1 MNQFQVY
8 GSMHRLPSL
17 GSLRTFEAA
26 ARLGSFSL
34 AADEL
39 SVTASAVSHQ
49 VKLLEEYTGVQLFH
63 RIGRTVVLTDV
74 GRRYA
79 TEIAFAFEHLVA
91 ATQNVAKS
99 DKSDI
104 LSIHSSPSFATQWL
118 MPRLARFSALQP
130 DIDVRLHAAH
140 SGVDMVPE
148 FDIDIRYGTKLSSAN
163 TVSVFLPEEV
173 IVPMCAPALIDGPK
187 PIHSPEDL
195 RHHTLIHSEAT
206 LVGWDDWVR
215 PKANLNLN
223 LKRGLRFD
231 RSFMSIGAAVD
242 GLGVCLESML
252 LVQREIEL
260 KLLVMPFGMDSLKLR
275 GHNIAYLASM
285 ADLPKIKAFQ
295 NWLFFELARTEQ
307 WTQRIIQV
315 VEDQHVIS

>member
-1 MNQFQVY
+1 
-8 GSMHRLPSL
+8 MHKLPSL
-17 GSLRTFEAA
+17 SSLRTFEAA
-26 ARLGSFSL
+26 ARLGTFAL

-49 VKLLEEYTGVQLFH
+49 IKLLEEYTGVRLFH
-63 RIGRTVVLTDV
+63 RINRTVVLTDV

-79 TEIAFAFEHLVA
+79 NEIAFAFEHMLA

-118 MPRLARFSALQP
+118 MPRLSRFSTIQP

-148 FDIDIRYGTKLSSAN
+148 FDIDIRYGTKLSSAG

-187 PIHSPEDL
+187 PIHRPEDL

-215 PKANLNLN
+215 PKPNLKLN

-242 GLGVCLESML
+242 GLGVCLESL
-252 LVQREIEL
+252 LLAQREVQMGQ
-260 KLLVMPFGMDSLKLR
+260 LVMPFGPDGLTLL
-275 GHNIAYLASM
+275 GHNVAYLTSM

-295 NWLFFELARTEQ
+295 NWLFSELAHTEQ
-307 WTQRIIQV
+307 WKHRVIRV
-315 VEDQHVIS
+315 VQDRHIKS

>member
-1 MNQFQVY
+1 
-8 GSMHRLPSL
+8 MHKLPSL
-17 GSLRTFEAA
+17 SSLRTFEAA

-63 RIGRTVVLTDV
+63 RINRTVVLTDV

-79 TEIAFAFEHLVA
+79 NEIAFAFEHMVA

-118 MPRLARFSALQP
+118 MPRLARFSTIHP

-187 PIHSPEDL
+187 PIHRPEDL

-215 PKANLNLN
+215 PKPNLKLN

-242 GLGVCLESML
+242 GLGVCLESLL
-252 LVQREIEL
+252 LVQREIEM
-260 KLLVMPFGMDSLKLR
+260 KQLVMPFGLDSLKIR
-275 GHNIAYLASM
+275 GHNIAYLTSM
-285 ADLPKIKAFQ
+285 AELPKIKAFQ
-295 NWLFFELARTEQ
+295 NWLFSELAHTEQ
-307 WTQRIIQV
+307 WKQRVIQV
-315 VEDQHVIS
+315 VQDRHIKS

>member
-1 MNQFQVY
+1 
-8 GSMHRLPSL
+8 MHKLPSL
-17 GSLRTFEAA
+17 SSLRSFEAA
-26 ARLGSFSL
+26 ARLGTFAL

-49 VKLLEEYTGVQLFH
+49 IKLLEEYTGVRLFH
-63 RIGRTVVLTDV
+63 RINRTVVLTDV

-79 TEIAFAFEHLVA
+79 NEIAFAFEHMVA

-118 MPRLARFSALQP
+118 MPRLARFSTIQP

-148 FDIDIRYGTKLSSAN
+148 FDIDIRYGTKLSSAS

-187 PIHSPEDL
+187 PIHRPEDL

-215 PKANLNLN
+215 PKPNLKLN

-242 GLGVCLESML
+242 GLGVCLESLL
-252 LVQREIEL
+252 LVQREIEM
-260 KLLVMPFGMDSLKLR
+260 KQLVMPFGLDSLKIR
-275 GHNIAYLASM
+275 GHNIAYLTSM
-285 ADLPKIKAFQ
+285 AELPKIKAFQ
-295 NWLFFELARTEQ
+295 NWLFSELAHTEQ
-307 WTQRIIQV
+307 WKQRVIRV
-315 VEDQHVIS
+315 VQDRHIKS

>member
-1 MNQFQVY
+1 
-8 GSMHRLPSL
+8 MHKLPSL
-17 GSLRTFEAA
+17 SSLRTFEAA
-26 ARLGSFSL
+26 ARLGAFGL

-49 VKLLEEYTGVQLFH
+49 IKLLEEYTGVRLFH
-63 RIGRTVVLTDV
+63 RINRTVVLTDV

-79 TEIAFAFEHLVA
+79 NEIAFAFEHMVA

-118 MPRLARFSALQP
+118 MPRLARFSTIHP

-148 FDIDIRYGTKLSSAN
+148 FDIDIRYGTKLSSAS

-187 PIHSPEDL
+187 PIHRPEDL

-215 PKANLNLN
+215 SKPNLKLN

-242 GLGVCLESML
+242 GLGVCLESLL
-252 LVQREIEL
+252 LVQREIEM
-260 KLLVMPFGMDSLKLR
+260 KQLVMPFGLDSLKIR
-275 GHNIAYLASM
+275 GHNIAYLTSM
-285 ADLPKIKAFQ
+285 AELPKIKAFQ
-295 NWLFFELARTEQ
+295 NWLFSELAHTEQ
-307 WTQRIIQV
+307 WKQRVIRV
-315 VEDQHVIS
+315 VQDRHIKS

>member
-1 MNQFQVY
+1 
-8 GSMHRLPSL
+8 MHKLPSL
-17 GSLRTFEAA
+17 SSLRTFEAA

-39 SVTASAVSHQ
+39 SVMASAVSHQ
-49 VKLLEEYTGVQLFH
+49 IKLLEEYTGVRMFH
-63 RIGRTVVLTDV
+63 RINRTVVLTDV

-79 TEIAFAFEHLVA
+79 NEIAFAFEHMVA

-118 MPRLARFSALQP
+118 MPRLARFSTIQP

-148 FDIDIRYGTKLSSAN
+148 FDIDIRYGTKLSSAS

-187 PIHSPEDL
+187 PIHRPEDL

-215 PKANLNLN
+215 PKPNLKLN

-242 GLGVCLESML
+242 GLGVCLESLL
-252 LVQREIEL
+252 LVQREIEM
-260 KLLVMPFGMDSLKLR
+260 KQLVMPFGLDSLRIR
-275 GHNIAYLASM
+275 GHNIAYLTSM
-285 ADLPKIKAFQ
+285 AELPKIKAFQ
-295 NWLFFELARTEQ
+295 NWLFSELAHTEQ
-307 WTQRIIQV
+307 WKQRVIKVIQ
-315 VEDQHVIS
+315 DQHIKS

>member
-1 MNQFQVY
+1 
-8 GSMHRLPSL
+8 MHNLPSL
-17 GSLRTFEAA
+17 SSLRTFEVA

-63 RIGRTVVLTDV
+63 RINRTVVLTDV

-79 TEIAFAFEHLVA
+79 NEIAFAFEHMVA
-91 ATQNVAKS
+91 ATQSVAKS

-118 MPRLARFSALQP
+118 MPRLARFSTLQP

-148 FDIDIRYGTKLSSAN
+148 FDIDIRYGAKLSWAS

-187 PIHSPEDL
+187 PIHRPEDL

-215 PKANLNLN
+215 PKPNLKLN

-242 GLGVCLESML
+242 GLGVCLESLL

-260 KLLVMPFGMDSLKLR
+260 KQLVMPFGMDSLRIR

-285 ADLPKIKAFQ
+285 AELPKIKAFQ
-295 NWLFFELARTEQ
+295 NWLFSELAQTEQ
-307 WTQRIIQV
+307 WKQQVIQ
-315 VEDQHVIS
+315 DQHIKSLAMANFR

>member
-1 MNQFQVY
+1 
-8 GSMHRLPSL
+8 MHKLPSL
-17 GSLRTFEAA
+17 SSLRTFEAA
-26 ARLGSFSL
+26 ARLGTFGL

-49 VKLLEEYTGVQLFH
+49 IKLLEEYTGVRLFH
-63 RIGRTVVLTDV
+63 RINRTVVLTDV

-79 TEIAFAFEHLVA
+79 NEIAFAFEHMVA

-118 MPRLARFSALQP
+118 MPRLSRFSTIQP

-148 FDIDIRYGTKLSSAN
+148 FDIDIRYGTKLSSAS

-187 PIHSPEDL
+187 PIHRPEDL

-215 PKANLNLN
+215 SKPNLKLN

-242 GLGVCLESML
+242 GLGVCFESLL
-252 LVQREIEL
+252 LVQREIEM
-260 KLLVMPFGMDSLKLR
+260 KQLVMPFGMDSLKIR
-275 GHNIAYLASM
+275 GHNIAYLTSM
-285 ADLPKIKAFQ
+285 AELPKIKAFQ
-295 NWLFFELARTEQ
+295 NWLFSELAHTEQ
-307 WTQRIIQV
+307 WKQRVIRV
-315 VEDQHVIS
+315 VQDRHIKS

>member
-1 MNQFQVY
+1 
-8 GSMHRLPSL
+8 MHKLPSL
-17 GSLRTFEAA
+17 SSLRTFEAA
-26 ARLGSFSL
+26 ARLGTFGL

-49 VKLLEEYTGVQLFH
+49 IKLLEEYTGVRLFH
-63 RIGRTVVLTDV
+63 RINRTVVLTDV

-79 TEIAFAFEHLVA
+79 NEIAFAFEHMVA

-118 MPRLARFSALQP
+118 MPRLSRFSTIQP

-148 FDIDIRYGTKLSSAN
+148 FDIDIRYGTKLSSAS

-187 PIHSPEDL
+187 PIHRPEDL

-215 PKANLNLN
+215 PKPNLKLN

-242 GLGVCLESML
+242 GLGVCLESLL
-252 LVQREIEL
+252 LVQREIEM
-260 KLLVMPFGMDSLKLR
+260 KQLVMPFGMDSLKIR
-275 GHNIAYLASM
+275 GHNIAYLTSM
-285 ADLPKIKAFQ
+285 AELPKIKAFQ
-295 NWLFFELARTEQ
+295 NWLFSELAHTEQ
-307 WTQRIIQV
+307 WKQRVIRV
-315 VEDQHVIS
+315 VQDRHIKS

>member
-1 MNQFQVY
+1 
-8 GSMHRLPSL
+8 MHKLPSL
-17 GSLRTFEAA
+17 SSLRTFEAA

-34 AADEL
+34 ASDEL

-49 VKLLEEYTGVQLFH
+49 VKLLEEYTGVQLFRRIH
-63 RIGRTVVLTDV
+63 RSVVLTDV

-79 TEIAFAFEHLVA
+79 NEIAFAFEHMA
-91 ATQNVAKS
+91 TATQNIAKA

-118 MPRLARFSALQP
+118 MPRLSRFSTIQP

-148 FDIDIRYGTKLSSAN
+148 FDIDIRYGTKLSSAS

-173 IVPMCAPALIDGPK
+173 IVPMCAPALIGGPK
-187 PIHSPEDL
+187 P
-195 RHHTLIHSEAT
+195 
-206 LVGWDDWVR
+206 
-215 PKANLNLN
+215 NLKLN

-242 GLGVCLESML
+242 GLGVCLESLL
-252 LVQREIEL
+252 LVQREIEM
-260 KLLVMPFGMDSLKLR
+260 KQLVMPFGPDSLTLL
-275 GHNIAYLASM
+275 GHNVAYLTST

-295 NWLFFELARTEQ
+295 NWLFSELAHTEQ
-307 WTQRIIQV
+307 WKQRVIRV
-315 VEDQHVIS
+315 VQDRHIKS

>member
-1 MNQFQVY
+1 
-8 GSMHRLPSL
+8 MHKLPSL
-17 GSLRTFEAA
+17 SSLRTFEAA

-39 SVTASAVSHQ
+39 SVMASAVSHQ
-49 VKLLEEYTGVQLFH
+49 IKLLEEYTGVRLFH
-63 RIGRTVVLTDV
+63 RINRTVVLTDV

-79 TEIAFAFEHLVA
+79 NEIAFAFEHMVA

-118 MPRLARFSALQP
+118 MPRLSRFSTIHP

-148 FDIDIRYGTKLSSAN
+148 FDIDIRYGTKLSSAS

-187 PIHSPEDL
+187 PIHRPEDL

-215 PKANLNLN
+215 PKPNLKLN

-242 GLGVCLESML
+242 GLGVCLESLL
-252 LVQREIEL
+252 LVQREIEM
-260 KLLVMPFGMDSLKLR
+260 KQLVMPFGLDSLKIR
-275 GHNIAYLASM
+275 GHNIAYLTSM
-285 ADLPKIKAFQ
+285 VELPKIKAFQ
-295 NWLFFELARTEQ
+295 NWLFSELAHTEQ
-307 WTQRIIQV
+307 WKQRVIRV
-315 VEDQHVIS
+315 VQDRHIKS

>member
-1 MNQFQVY
+1 
-8 GSMHRLPSL
+8 MHKLPSL
-17 GSLRTFEAA
+17 SSLRTFEAA
-26 ARLGSFSL
+26 ARLGTFGL

-49 VKLLEEYTGVQLFH
+49 IKLLEEYTGIRLFH
-63 RIGRTVVLTDV
+63 RINRTVVLTDV

-79 TEIAFAFEHLVA
+79 NEIAFAFEHMVA

-118 MPRLARFSALQP
+118 MPRLSRFSTIQP

-148 FDIDIRYGTKLSSAN
+148 FDIDIRYGTKLSSAS

-187 PIHSPEDL
+187 PIHRPEDL

-206 LVGWDDWVR
+206 LVGWGDWVR
-215 PKANLNLN
+215 SKPDLKLN

-242 GLGVCLESML
+242 GLGVCFESLL
-252 LVQREIEL
+252 LVQREIEM
-260 KLLVMPFGMDSLKLR
+260 KQLVMPFGMDSLKIR
-275 GHNIAYLASM
+275 GHNIAYLTSM
-285 ADLPKIKAFQ
+285 AELPKIKAFQ
-295 NWLFFELARTEQ
+295 NWLFSELAHTEQ
-307 WTQRIIQV
+307 WKQRVIRV
-315 VEDQHVIS
+315 VQDRHIKS

>member
-1 MNQFQVY
+1 
-8 GSMHRLPSL
+8 MHKLPSL
-17 GSLRTFEAA
+17 SSLRTFEAA
-26 ARLGSFSL
+26 ARLGTFGL

-49 VKLLEEYTGVQLFH
+49 IKLLEEYTGVRLFH
-63 RIGRTVVLTDV
+63 RINRTVVLTDV

-79 TEIAFAFEHLVA
+79 NEIAFAFEHMVA

-118 MPRLARFSALQP
+118 MPRLSRFSTIQP

-148 FDIDIRYGTKLSSAN
+148 FDIDIRYGTKLSSAS

-187 PIHSPEDL
+187 PIHTPKDL
-195 RHHTLIHSEAT
+195 CHHTLIHSEAT

-215 PKANLNLN
+215 PKPNLKLN

-242 GLGVCLESML
+242 GLGVCLESLL
-252 LVQREIEL
+252 LVQREIEM
-260 KLLVMPFGMDSLKLR
+260 KQLVMPFGMDNLKIR
-275 GHNIAYLASM
+275 GHNIAYLTSM
-285 ADLPKIKAFQ
+285 AELPKIKAFQ
-295 NWLFFELARTEQ
+295 NWLFSELAHTEQ
-307 WTQRIIQV
+307 WKQR
-315 VEDQHVIS
+315 VIRVSGAV

>member
-1 MNQFQVY
+1 
-8 GSMHRLPSL
+8 MHKLPSL
-17 GSLRTFEAA
+17 SSLRTFEAA

-49 VKLLEEYTGVQLFH
+49 IKLLEEYTGVRLFH
-63 RIGRTVVLTDV
+63 RINRTVVLTDV

-79 TEIAFAFEHLVA
+79 NEIAFAFEHMVA

-118 MPRLARFSALQP
+118 MPRLARFSTIQP

-148 FDIDIRYGTKLSSAN
+148 FDIDIRYGTKLSSAS

-187 PIHSPEDL
+187 PIHRPEDL

-215 PKANLNLN
+215 PKPNLKLN

-242 GLGVCLESML
+242 GLGVCLESLL
-252 LVQREIEL
+252 LVQREIEM
-260 KLLVMPFGMDSLKLR
+260 KQLVMPFGLDSLKIR
-275 GHNIAYLASM
+275 GHNIAYLTSM
-285 ADLPKIKAFQ
+285 AELPKIKAFQ
-295 NWLFFELARTEQ
+295 NWLFSELAHTEQ
-307 WTQRIIQV
+307 WKQRVIRV
-315 VEDQHVIS
+315 VQDRHIKS

>member
-1 MNQFQVY
+1 
-8 GSMHRLPSL
+8 
-17 GSLRTFEAA
+17 
-26 ARLGSFSL
+26 
-34 AADEL
+34 
-39 SVTASAVSHQ
+39 
-49 VKLLEEYTGVQLFH
+49 
-63 RIGRTVVLTDV
+63 VLTDV

-79 TEIAFAFEHLVA
+79 NEIAFAFEHMA
-91 ATQNVAKS
+91 TATQNIAKA

-118 MPRLARFSALQP
+118 MPRLSRFSTIHP

-148 FDIDIRYGTKLSSAN
+148 FDIDIRYGTKLSSAS

-187 PIHSPEDL
+187 PIHRPEDL

-215 PKANLNLN
+215 PKPNLKLN

-242 GLGVCLESML
+242 GLGVCLESL
-252 LVQREIEL
+252 LLAQREVQMGQ
-260 KLLVMPFGMDSLKLR
+260 LVMPFGPDGLTLL
-275 GHNIAYLASM
+275 GHNVAYLTSM
-285 ADLPKIKAFQ
+285 AELPKIKTFQ
-295 NWLFFELARTEQ
+295 NWLFSQGSPHFRAVHPRALCRSIAQ
-307 WTQRIIQV
+307 QRQLCRAI
-315 VEDQHVIS
+315 

>member
-1 MNQFQVY
+1 M
-8 GSMHRLPSL
+8 
-17 GSLRTFEAA
+17 A
-26 ARLGSFSL
+26 
-34 AADEL
+34 
-39 SVTASAVSHQ
+39 
-49 VKLLEEYTGVQLFH
+49 
-63 RIGRTVVLTDV
+63 
-74 GRRYA
+74 
-79 TEIAFAFEHLVA
+79 A

-118 MPRLARFSALQP
+118 MPRLSRFSTIQP

-148 FDIDIRYGTKLSSAN
+148 FDIDIRYGTKLSSAS

-173 IVPMCAPALIDGPK
+173 IVPMCAPALIDGPN
-187 PIHSPEDL
+187 PIHRPEDL

-215 PKANLNLN
+215 PKPNLKLN

-242 GLGVCLESML
+242 GLGVCLESLL
-252 LVQREIEL
+252 LVQREIEM
-260 KLLVMPFGMDSLKLR
+260 KQLVMPFGLDSLKLL
-275 GHNIAYLASM
+275 GHNIAYLTSM
-285 ADLPKIKAFQ
+285 AELPKIKAFQ
-295 NWLFFELARTEQ
+295 NWLFSELAHTEQ
-307 WTQRIIQV
+307 WKQRVIRV
-315 VEDQHVIS
+315 VQDRHIKS

>member
-1 MNQFQVY
+1 
-8 GSMHRLPSL
+8 MHKLPSL
-17 GSLRTFEAA
+17 SSLRTFEAA
-26 ARLGSFSL
+26 ARLGTFGL

-49 VKLLEEYTGVQLFH
+49 IKLLEEYTGIRLFH
-63 RIGRTVVLTDV
+63 RINRTVVLTDV

-79 TEIAFAFEHLVA
+79 NEIAFAFEHMVA

-118 MPRLARFSALQP
+118 MPRLSRFSTIQP

-148 FDIDIRYGTKLSSAN
+148 FDIDIRYGTKLSSAS

-187 PIHSPEDL
+187 PIHRPEDL

-215 PKANLNLN
+215 PKPNLKLN

-242 GLGVCLESML
+242 GLGVCLESLL
-252 LVQREIEL
+252 LVQREIEM
-260 KLLVMPFGMDSLKLR
+260 KQLVMPFGMDSLKIR
-275 GHNIAYLASM
+275 GHNIAYLTSM
-285 ADLPKIKAFQ
+285 AELPKIKAFQ
-295 NWLFFELARTEQ
+295 NWLFSELAHTEQ
-307 WTQRIIQV
+307 WKQRVIRV
-315 VEDQHVIS
+315 VQDRHIKS

>member
-1 MNQFQVY
+1 
-8 GSMHRLPSL
+8 MHKLPSL
-17 GSLRTFEAA
+17 SSLRTFEAA
-26 ARLGSFSL
+26 ARLGTFGL

-49 VKLLEEYTGVQLFH
+49 IKLLEEYTGVRLFH
-63 RIGRTVVLTDV
+63 RINRTVVLTDV

-79 TEIAFAFEHLVA
+79 NEIAFAFEHMVA

-118 MPRLARFSALQP
+118 MPRLSRFSTIQP

-148 FDIDIRYGTKLSSAN
+148 FDIDIRYGTKLSSAS

-187 PIHSPEDL
+187 PIHRPEDL

-215 PKANLNLN
+215 SKPDLKLN

-242 GLGVCLESML
+242 GLGVCFESLL
-252 LVQREIEL
+252 LVQREIEM
-260 KLLVMPFGMDSLKLR
+260 KQLVMPFGMDSLKIR
-275 GHNIAYLASM
+275 GHNIAYLTSM
-285 ADLPKIKAFQ
+285 AELPKIKAFQ
-295 NWLFFELARTEQ
+295 NWLFSELAHTEQ
-307 WTQRIIQV
+307 WKQRVIRV
-315 VEDQHVIS
+315 VQDRHIKS

>member
-1 MNQFQVY
+1 
-8 GSMHRLPSL
+8 MHKLPSL
-17 GSLRTFEAA
+17 SSLRSFEAA
-26 ARLGSFSL
+26 ARLGTFVL

-49 VKLLEEYTGVQLFH
+49 IKLLEEYTGVRLFH
-63 RIGRTVVLTDV
+63 RINRTVVLTDV

-79 TEIAFAFEHLVA
+79 NEIAFAFEHMLA

-118 MPRLARFSALQP
+118 MPRLSRFSTIQP

-148 FDIDIRYGTKLSSAN
+148 FDIDIRYGTKLSSAS

-187 PIHSPEDL
+187 PIHRPEDL

-206 LVGWDDWVR
+206 LVGWGDWVR
-215 PKANLNLN
+215 SKPDLKLN

-242 GLGVCLESML
+242 GLGVCFESLL
-252 LVQREIEL
+252 LVQREIEM
-260 KLLVMPFGMDSLKLR
+260 KQLVMPFGMDSLKIR
-275 GHNIAYLASM
+275 GHNIAYLTSM
-285 ADLPKIKAFQ
+285 AELPKIKAFQ
-295 NWLFFELARTEQ
+295 NWLFSELDHTEQ
-307 WTQRIIQV
+307 WKQRVIRV
-315 VEDQHVIS
+315 VQDRHIKS

>member
-1 MNQFQVY
+1 
-8 GSMHRLPSL
+8 MHKLPSL
-17 GSLRTFEAA
+17 SSLRTFEAA

-39 SVTASAVSHQ
+39 SVMASAVSHQ
-49 VKLLEEYTGVQLFH
+49 IKLLEEYTGVRLFH
-63 RIGRTVVLTDV
+63 RINRTVVLTDV

-79 TEIAFAFEHLVA
+79 NEIAFAFEHMVA

-118 MPRLARFSALQP
+118 MPRLARFSTIQP

-148 FDIDIRYGTKLSSAN
+148 FDIDIRYGTKLSSAS

-187 PIHSPEDL
+187 PIHRPEDL

-215 PKANLNLN
+215 PKPNLKLN

-242 GLGVCLESML
+242 GLGVCLESLL
-252 LVQREIEL
+252 LVQREIEM
-260 KLLVMPFGMDSLKLR
+260 KQLVMPFGLDSLKIR
-275 GHNIAYLASM
+275 GHNIAYLTSM
-285 ADLPKIKAFQ
+285 VELPKIKAFQ
-295 NWLFFELARTEQ
+295 NWLFSELAHTEQ
-307 WTQRIIQV
+307 WKQRVIRV
-315 VEDQHVIS
+315 VQDRHIKS

>member
-1 MNQFQVY
+1 
-8 GSMHRLPSL
+8 MHNLPSL
-17 GSLRTFEAA
+17 SSLRTFEAA

-39 SVTASAVSHQ
+39 GVTASAVSHQ

-63 RIGRTVVLTDV
+63 RINRTVVLTDA

-79 TEIAFAFEHLVA
+79 NEIAFAFEHMVA

-118 MPRLARFSALQP
+118 MPRLARFSTIQP

-140 SGVDMVPE
+140 SRVDMVPE
-148 FDIDIRYGTKLSSAN
+148 FDIDIRYGTKLSWAS
-163 TVSVFLPEEV
+163 TISVFFPEEV
-173 IVPMCAPALIDGPK
+173 IVPMCAPALIDGRIPL
-187 PIHSPEDL
+187 HRPEDL
-195 RHHTLIHSEAT
+195 HHHTLIHSEAT

-215 PKANLNLN
+215 PKPH
-223 LKRGLRFD
+223 LKLDLRRGLRFD

-242 GLGVCLESML
+242 GLGVCLESLL
-252 LVQREIEL
+252 LVQREIEM
-260 KLLVMPFGMDSLKLR
+260 KQLVMPFGMDSLMLQ
-275 GHNIAYLASM
+275 GHNIAYLTSM
-285 ADLPKIKAFQ
+285 TEMPKIKAFQ
-295 NWLFFELARTEQ
+295 NWLFSELAHTEQ
-307 WTQRIIQV
+307 WKQRVIEGIQ
-315 VEDQHVIS
+315 DHHIKS

>member
-1 MNQFQVY
+1 
-8 GSMHRLPSL
+8 MHKLPSL
-17 GSLRTFEAA
+17 SSLRTFEAA
-26 ARLGSFSL
+26 ARLGTFGL

-49 VKLLEEYTGVQLFH
+49 IKLLEEYTGVRLFH
-63 RIGRTVVLTDV
+63 RINRTVVLTDV

-79 TEIAFAFEHLVA
+79 NEIAFAFEHMVA

-118 MPRLARFSALQP
+118 MPRLSRFSTIQP

-148 FDIDIRYGTKLSSAN
+148 FDIDIRYGTKLSSAS

-187 PIHSPEDL
+187 PIHRPEDL

-215 PKANLNLN
+215 PKPNLKLN

-242 GLGVCLESML
+242 GLGVCLESLL
-252 LVQREIEL
+252 LVQREIEM
-260 KLLVMPFGMDSLKLR
+260 KQLVMPFGLDSLKIR
-275 GHNIAYLASM
+275 GHNIAYLTSM
-285 ADLPKIKAFQ
+285 VELPKIKAFQ
-295 NWLFFELARTEQ
+295 NWLFSELAHTEQ
-307 WTQRIIQV
+307 WKQRVIRV
-315 VEDQHVIS
+315 VQDRHIKS

>member
-1 MNQFQVY
+1 
-8 GSMHRLPSL
+8 MHKLPSL

-63 RIGRTVVLTDV
+63 RINRAVVLTDV

-79 TEIAFAFEHLVA
+79 NEIAFAFEHMVA

-118 MPRLARFSALQP
+118 MPRLARFSTLQP
-130 DIDVRLHAAH
+130 DIDVRLPAAH

-148 FDIDIRYGTKLSSAN
+148 FDIDIRYGTKLSWAS
-163 TVSVFLPEEV
+163 TVSVFFPEEG
-173 IVPMCAPALIDGPK
+173 IVPMCAPALTDGPK
-187 PIHSPEDL
+187 PLHRPEDL
-195 RHHTLIHSEAT
+195 HHHTLIHSEAT

-215 PKANLNLN
+215 PKPHLKLNV
-223 LKRGLRFD
+223 KRGLRFD
-231 RSFMSIGAAVD
+231 RSFMAIGAAVD
-242 GLGVCLESML
+242 GLGVCVESLL
-252 LVQREIEL
+252 LVQREIEM
-260 KLLVMPFGMDSLKLR
+260 KQLVMPFGLDSLRIR
-275 GHNIAYLASM
+275 GHNIAYLTSM
-285 ADLPKIKAFQ
+285 AELPKIKAFQ
-295 NWLFFELARTEQ
+295 NWLFSELAHTEQ
-307 WTQRIIQV
+307 WKQRVIRV
-315 VEDQHVIS
+315 VQDRHIKS

>member
-1 MNQFQVY
+1 
-8 GSMHRLPSL
+8 MHKLPSL
-17 GSLRTFEAA
+17 SSLRSFEAA
-26 ARLGSFSL
+26 ARLGTFVL

-49 VKLLEEYTGVQLFH
+49 IKLLEEYTGVRLFH
-63 RIGRTVVLTDV
+63 RINRTVVLTDV

-79 TEIAFAFEHLVA
+79 NEIAFAFEHMVA

-118 MPRLARFSALQP
+118 MPRLARFSTIQP

-148 FDIDIRYGTKLSSAN
+148 FDIDIRYGTKLSSAS

-187 PIHSPEDL
+187 PIHRPEDL

-215 PKANLNLN
+215 PKPNLKLN

-242 GLGVCLESML
+242 GLGVCLESLL
-252 LVQREIEL
+252 LVQREIEM
-260 KLLVMPFGMDSLKLR
+260 KQLVMPFGLDSLKIR
-275 GHNIAYLASM
+275 GHNIAYLTSM
-285 ADLPKIKAFQ
+285 VELPKIKAFQ
-295 NWLFFELARTEQ
+295 NWLFSELAHTEQ
-307 WTQRIIQV
+307 WKQRVIRV
-315 VEDQHVIS
+315 VQDRHIKS

>member
-1 MNQFQVY
+1 
-8 GSMHRLPSL
+8 MHKLPSL
-17 GSLRTFEAA
+17 SSLRTFEAA

-63 RIGRTVVLTDV
+63 RINRTVVLTDA

-79 TEIAFAFEHLVA
+79 NEIAFAFEHMVA

-118 MPRLARFSALQP
+118 MPRLARFSTIQP

-140 SGVDMVPE
+140 SRVDMVPE
-148 FDIDIRYGTKLSSAN
+148 FDIDIRYGTKLSSAS

-187 PIHSPEDL
+187 PIHRPEDL

-215 PKANLNLN
+215 PKPNLKLN

-242 GLGVCLESML
+242 GLGVCLESLL
-252 LVQREIEL
+252 LVQREIEM
-260 KLLVMPFGMDSLKLR
+260 KQLVMPFGLDSLKIR
-275 GHNIAYLASM
+275 GHNIAYLTSM
-285 ADLPKIKAFQ
+285 VELPKIKAFQ
-295 NWLFFELARTEQ
+295 NWLFSELAHTEQ
-307 WTQRIIQV
+307 WKQRVIRV
-315 VEDQHVIS
+315 VQDRHIKS

>member
-1 MNQFQVY
+1 
-8 GSMHRLPSL
+8 MHKLPSL
-17 GSLRTFEAA
+17 SSLRSFEAA
-26 ARLGSFSL
+26 ARLGTFVL

-49 VKLLEEYTGVQLFH
+49 IKLLEEYTGVRLFH
-63 RIGRTVVLTDV
+63 RINRTVVLTDV

-79 TEIAFAFEHLVA
+79 NEIAFAFEHMVA

-118 MPRLARFSALQP
+118 MPRLSRFSTIQP

-148 FDIDIRYGTKLSSAN
+148 FDIDIRYGTKLSSAS

-187 PIHSPEDL
+187 PIHRPEDL

-206 LVGWDDWVR
+206 LVGWGDWVR
-215 PKANLNLN
+215 SKPDLKLN

-242 GLGVCLESML
+242 GLGVCLESLL
-252 LVQREIEL
+252 LVQREIEM
-260 KLLVMPFGMDSLKLR
+260 KQLVMPFGMDSLKIR
-275 GHNIAYLASM
+275 GHNIAYLTSM
-285 ADLPKIKAFQ
+285 AELPKIKAFQ
-295 NWLFFELARTEQ
+295 NWLFSELAHTEQ
-307 WTQRIIQV
+307 WKQRVIRV
-315 VEDQHVIS
+315 VQDRHIKS